1 MHKGLVAA
9 MSSPAAICLRQN
21 FPAEPSKGN
30 HSSRLRNPSGEENQ
44 WLESD
49 IRCLTRRTPD
59 GQITSNASDCSTSRR
74 VSFSLVFFSMGGSG
88 RSQTVQDVQRKFGDL
103 REDNIPGNASNATAW
118 LFVRRDKL
126 RDAML
131 EELYRTDRQGRD
143 AILQILFQTPSFVP
157 DERFLRF
164 VVARLGEEDI
174 YVSNRIIDTVMH
186 YERLP
191 NGEPGRLNGFNGAH
205 HDAWIFIDAHFEA
218 FEPLLREQIGK
229 TKSMWTLWGTA

>member
-1 MHKGLVAA
+1 
-9 MSSPAAICLRQN
+9 
-21 FPAEPSKGN
+21 
-30 HSSRLRNPSGEENQ
+30 
-44 WLESD
+44 
-49 IRCLTRRTPD
+49 
-59 GQITSNASDCSTSRR
+59 
-74 VSFSLVFFSMGGSG
+74 
-88 RSQTVQDVQRKFGDL
+88 
-103 REDNIPGNASNATAW
+103 
-118 LFVRRDKL
+118 
-126 RDAML
+126 ML

-174 YVSNRIIDTVMH
+174 YVSNSIIDTFMH

-229 TKSMWTLWGTA
+229 TKSMWTLWGTAWLFKKCGILPKHAAKYTPEVLALVAGNLRSDNIEGNASQATRLFLILSDQGLPILRQAAKSPDTQQRSLAQALIDALAGSRAGFGFLNSKVWLKTTPFGPEVEEPEWLSPATEPYRDEESYP